1 MDLNQ
6 YVDCIPLEYFIIRK
20 YVVSSLGLN
29 NLSIHDKKF
38 LYPLENVN
46 RETLSLTDRIDADNQ
61 IRYFLS
67 DRTLR
72 KVSEL
77 AKKIAE
83 SEPEKITISPGHTHS
98 VLMRHFIRSLERM
111 QVSVQFDSNPDFSK
125 DALLTA
131 NETELIQQLI
141 MAARG
146 DYDLVVRCI
155 KQIINCGDVFSAE
168 TLLEHGLRYFPD
180 FESKQANLIGTI
192 KNCVGKPVEAEHYY
206 QIFKKSESPLA
217 PVRANY
223 PLSMLY
229 LRHHKLEKRNFET
242 GKQYLTEAY
251 DYIMNGGLDSLDVQE
266 RNFYTV
272 FNRNGYGLV
281 LFREGKVNEA
291 IDLLR
296 WGIETLSSESPKH
309 YMHRSVILYNI
320 CQCYKK
326 IGDYDSAIQCYKE
339 LLEIDYVF
347 PEYHLEM
354 GLCYEQQGNFKDYRA
369 CVEEAIRIN
378 PYNSDGHYYLSLI
391 MASLE
396 DYNEA
401 EKHARVA
408 WELAG
413 DDMTAYNYAYL
424 QSINGSY
431 QDLDKLQPVNSPDY
445 IPEWIVLKAEKIS
458 QTSVDDAVN
467 ILKEGIKL
475 FPLHPELNENLK
487 NIQGIQANA

>member
-6 YVDCIPLEYFIIRK
+6 YVDRFPLEYLIIRK
-20 YVVSSLGLN
+20 YVVTSLGLD
-29 NLSIHDKKF
+29 NLSFHDKNF

-46 RETLSLTDRIDADNQ
+46 RETLSLTDRIDPDNQ

-83 SEPEKITISPGHTHS
+83 SNPNELIICPEHTHS
-98 VLMRHFIRSLERM
+98 VLMRHFIRALERM
-111 QVSVQFDSNPDFSK
+111 QVSIKFASNPDFSK
-125 DALLTA
+125 DALLTT
-131 NETELIQQLI
+131 NETELIRQLI
-141 MAARG
+141 MTDRG
-146 DYDLVVRCI
+146 DDEQVLRCI

-168 TLLEHGLRYFPD
+168 TLLEHGLRYFND

-206 QIFKKSESPLA
+206 QIFKKTDSPLA

-229 LRHHKLEKRNFET
+229 LRHHKQEKRNFET
-242 GKQYLTEAY
+242 GKRYLAEAY
-251 DYIMNGGLDSLDVQE
+251 DYIMDGGLDYLDVQE
-266 RNFYTV
+266 KNFYTV

-326 IGDYDSAIQCYKE
+326 IGDYDAAIQCYKD
-339 LLEIDYVF
+339 LLAIDYVF

-354 GLCYEQQGNFKDYRA
+354 GLCYEQQGNFEDYRS

-378 PYNSDGHYYLSLI
+378 PYNSDSHYYLSLI

-396 DYNEA
+396 DYNGA
-401 EKHARVA
+401 EKHAKVA
-408 WELAG
+408 WELSG
-413 DDMTAYNYAYL
+413 DDMTAYNYAYI
-424 QSINGSY
+424 QSINGTY
-431 QDLDKLQPVNSPDY
+431 HNLDKLQPVHSPDY
-445 IPEWIVLKAEKIS
+445 IPEWIILKAEKLL
-458 QTSVDDAVN
+458 QTSFDDAVDL
-467 ILKEGIKL
+467 LKEGSQL
-475 FPLHPELNENLK
+475 FPRHPELNENL
-487 NIQGIQANA
+487 NNLQSIHSNA